1 VRAFV
6 TGGAGFIGSVLV
18 DRLLA
23 EGHAV
28 DVVDNLASGSLA
40 NLAAARS
47 NPDHELSFQR
57 LDVASSDMAEV
68 MTRRPPEVVYHLAS
82 GPGSAASVAW
92 PVADAEINVI
102 GSLRVLEGARRAGA
116 RKVVFATS
124 GAAIYGGSS
133 TRPVKE
139 SAPLKPLSPHGVAEA
154 SVIGYL
160 AAYRE
165 LHNLEYTALAL
176 ASVYGAGQGPSGLS
190 GVGSSGVESSG
201 VVARFAGALATGRPA
216 VIYGDGMQTR
226 DFVYVDDAVDALAR
240 AAGRGS
246 GLTLNI
252 GTGVET
258 AISALYAKVAGALGI
273 DAAPTHAPAR
283 PGEVVRCSLDPA
295 RAAIHLNWAPWTT
308 LDAGVAAVAAWIR
321 AGGPGG

>member
-1 VRAFV
+1 MRAFV
-6 TGGAGFIGSVLV
+6 TGGAGFIGSMLV

-116 RKVVFATS
+116 RKVVLATS

-176 ASVYGAGQGPSGLS
+176 ASVYGAGQDPS
-190 GVGSSGVESSG
+190 ESSG
-201 VVARFAGALATGRPA
+201 VVARFAGALAAGRPA

-258 AISALYAKVAGALGI
+258 AISALYTKVAGAMGV
-273 DAAPTHAPAR
+273 DAEPTHAPAR

-321 AGGPGG
+321 AGDSDG